1 MATSGELQ
9 KLVESSKGNVDTT
22 RLDYLANL
30 KSAPE
35 LESALTMSIQ
45 DVFRPDIEQISQ
57 QRGAAAADFYKAPEE
72 AAQKYA
78 GVFDPQQRAQLRS
91 GYVGS
96 ALEPYITQ
104 SSMLQGLGGGLSDLI
119 GQALRAEG
127 TRLAGS
133 GQAYDVSRQGYG
145 DMLNEYMD
153 AANREFQNEQFDWGK
168 QMDLSN
174 LSLAERELAAQIAG
188 GYFNRGG
195 SSGSSG
201 VNTVTGLE
209 QDDEGFLTRLFNS
222 LQKPGLNQEGLVA
235 EANRARPDL
244 MSEINKTQNL
254 ATNSTDTQRRAA
266 VAKLSK
272 DILKFKDDFKGDF
285 RFADRE
291 DIVQTILEDPDYVL
305 VDENTVRNMIYREF
319 GASQEYGNVGKF
331 FKSIP
336 GVGWLGEKLGEV
348 ISGS

>member
-9 KLVESSKGNVDTT
+9 KLVESSKSNVDTT

-78 GVFDPQQRAQLRS
+78 GVFDPQQRARLRS
-91 GYVGS
+91 GSVAS

-127 TRLAGS
+127 TRMAGS

-145 DMLNEYMD
+145 DALNEYMN
-153 AANREFQNEQFDWGK
+153 AANSEFQQEQFDWGK

-188 GYFNRGG
+188 GYFSKSGSTG
-195 SSGSSG
+195 SSGI
-201 VNTVTGLE
+201 NQATGLE
-209 QDDEGFLTRLFNS
+209 QDDDRFLARLFNS
-222 LQKPGLNQEGLVA
+222 LQKPGLNPDELINQAV
-235 EANRARPDL
+235 NARPDL
-244 MSEINKTQNL
+244 LSKINTVQSD
-254 ATNSTDTQRRAA
+254 TIGTDTQRRSQTT
-266 VAKLSK
+266 KLNEALSDK
-272 DILKFKDDFKGDF
+272 
-285 RFADRE
+285 
-291 DIVQTILEDPDYVL
+291 DYVKHKGWANMEREQVIREL
-305 VDENTVRNMIYREF
+305 ADDPGYGLLSDQEIRNVVW
-319 GASQEYGNVGKF
+319 SSLGNRKVGFWDKYLNF
-331 FKSIP
+331 LGIKSDKD
-336 GVGWLGEKLGEV
+336 LDM
-348 ISGS
+348 